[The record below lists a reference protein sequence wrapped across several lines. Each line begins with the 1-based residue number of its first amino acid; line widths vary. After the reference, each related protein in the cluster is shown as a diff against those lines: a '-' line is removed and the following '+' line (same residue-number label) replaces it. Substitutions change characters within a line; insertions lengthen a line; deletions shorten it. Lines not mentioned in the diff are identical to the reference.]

1 MQAAQ
6 RGKAAAPTQAEAG
19 DPLGSQYGD
28 ASLIQS
34 RSEAAE
40 TYHSINS
47 LSVEQNGQTVRY
59 TPSPTDE
66 VSCIWLQLVTAVLQ
80 AAWSSGN
87 VA

>member
-28 ASLIQS
+28 TSLIQS
-34 RSEAAE
+34 RSEATE

-47 LSVEQNGQTVRY
+47 LSVEQNEQTVRY
-59 TPSPTDE
+59 TPSLIDE
-66 VSCIWLQLVTAVLQ
+66 MSCICLQLVTAILQ
-80 AAWSSGN
+80 AAWSCGD